1 MLNGENYEPYV
12 YERNVTVDRRVQLE
26 TLLDSNDENIEEN
39 GFNYVRSLVD
49 YNPLR
54 EISDRNK
61 EEEAK
66 LDAAVEARK
75 RKITMAEIISEAE
88 TNLVKDGR
96 KRKDMDDDDL
106 ENAKK
111 IIWKRIRMEE
121 KERLILEFRE
131 NNIHLLPLYTV

>member
-1 MLNGENYEPYV
+1 ME
-12 YERNVTVDRRVQLE
+12 
-26 TLLDSNDENIEEN
+26 EEN
-39 GFNYVRSLVD
+39 SFNYLQSLID